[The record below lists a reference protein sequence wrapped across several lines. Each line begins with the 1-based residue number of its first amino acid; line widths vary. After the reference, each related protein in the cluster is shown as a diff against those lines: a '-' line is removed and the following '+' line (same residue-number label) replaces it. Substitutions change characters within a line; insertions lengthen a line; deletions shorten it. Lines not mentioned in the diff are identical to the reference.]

1 MNPMKRTRTCVV
13 LPTYNNAR
21 TLQQVIQS
29 VRGIVRDI
37 IVVDDG
43 SKDGSTDV
51 LEAIDGIEVIRHETN
66 LGKGAALITGLDR
79 AHDRGFAHAI
89 TMDTDGQHAASD
101 LPGILSAI
109 EAHPDALI
117 LGCRELRGG
126 GRARKSRLLRANSN
140 FWVWTETGQRV
151 SDSQSGFRVY
161 PLEAFS
167 KIRFKTRR
175 YDFEVEAIVLALW
188 SGIPVRSVPV
198 SAHYGPGSE
207 SQFRPIVDFIRVTRL
222 NIRLIMERM
231 ALPKSIRQWVHQKA
245 FYSGSRRQRWRRTAR
260 AFLLQESLTPAS
272 FSACI
277 GVGVFCGIVPVW
289 GFQTALA
296 LILAQRL
303 GLSRAL
309 TVLASNVSM
318 PAFMPIILYLSL
330 LTGHVVLNAELDFTL
345 SLDSMT
351 LASTGT
357 YALEYLVGSI
367 LFAGLAGVTAAYLSF
382 GVSSRFLKMDGNTA
396 D

>member
-1 MNPMKRTRTCVV
+1 MNRTRTCVV

-29 VRGIVRDI
+29 VGGIVRDI

-43 SKDGSTDV
+43 CTDASADV
-51 LEAIDGIEVIRHETN
+51 LAAIDGIEVIHHETN
-66 LGKGAALITGLDR
+66 LGKGAALIAGLDR

-101 LPGILSAI
+101 LPAILRTI
-109 EAHPDALI
+109 EVHPDALI

-126 GRARKSRLLRANSN
+126 GRATRSRLLRANSN
-140 FWVWTETGQRV
+140 FWVWAETGHRV

-175 YDFEVEAIVLALW
+175 YDFEIEAIVLALW

-198 SAHYGPGSE
+198 GAHYGPGSE
-207 SQFRPIVDFIRVTRL
+207 SQFRPIVDFIRVARL
-222 NIRLIMERM
+222 NFRLMMERM
-231 ALPKSIRQWVHQKA
+231 ALPRSIRQWVHQKA
-245 FYSGSRRQRWRRTAR
+245 FHSGSRKQRWRRTAR
-260 AFLLQESLTPAS
+260 ALLLQESLTPAP
-272 FSACI
+272 FSSCI

-296 LILAQRL
+296 LVLAQRL
-303 GLSRAL
+303 GLSRTL

-318 PAFMPIILYLSL
+318 PAFTPIILYLSL

-351 LASTGT
+351 LATTGT

-367 LFAGLAGVTAAYLSF
+367 LFAGLAAMTATFLSF
-382 GVSSRFLKMDGNTA
+382 GISSLFLKAGGNVT